1 MRPWSSWMP
10 ASKRATSRRPS
21 IASSARLP
29 RRVAKLLRLIDG
41 GPGGSPTRSITLT
54 RVTTSSPSSTLP
66 RAPSSRFSVWS
77 RSPTSTFAGR
87 SSSRPSRARRT
98 EQPKEIE
105 MASDN
110 TVTLVGNITDDPELR
125 FTPNG
130 SAVAN
135 FTVAV
140 NRRINKDGQWE
151 DRLDGFFR
159 CNCWRDMA
167 ENVAESLQKGMR
179 VVVVGRLQQR
189 SWDDNDGN
197 RRSVFEIQVDE
208 VGPSLRWAT
217 AQIQKSRRSSA
228 PGAPGGGDWGQTT
241 SVGAPSE

>member
-1 MRPWSSWMP
+1 
-10 ASKRATSRRPS
+10 
-21 IASSARLP
+21 
-29 RRVAKLLRLIDG
+29 
-41 GPGGSPTRSITLT
+41 
-54 RVTTSSPSSTLP
+54 
-66 RAPSSRFSVWS
+66 
-77 RSPTSTFAGR
+77 
-87 SSSRPSRARRT
+87 
-98 EQPKEIE
+98 

-110 TVTLVGNITDDPELR
+110 TVSLVGNITDDPELR
-125 FTPNG
+125 FTPSG

-140 NRRINKDGQWE
+140 NRRFQKDGQWE

-197 RRSVFEIQVDE
+197 RRSVFEVQVDE

-217 AQIQKSRRSSA
+217 AQVQKSRRSSA
-228 PGAPGGGDWGQTT
+228 PGAPSGGDWGQTT
-241 SVGAPSE
+241 SVGAPPERESEF